1 MPPPFLLVL
10 GLGAL
15 LLPWPWGLV
24 APLLALLARA
34 GRAACTGLLLLCVS
48 ATISSALLETGPSP
62 PPQRAVRLTGRWRTP
77 PASPSHLETE
87 AGDVILDLASDL
99 RPPKAGDSLDVL
111 ARLDE
116 RGRATAVHVTSMGDV
131 RGAWP
136 ERLASRASA
145 RIRKLVPGDAGGLVR
160 SLLLGD
166 RGELDGA
173 TVAAFRHTGLAHL
186 LSLSGLHV
194 SMLAAMA
201 GRVAG
206 PAVVTAWLLGFT
218 WLAGPRAPLLRALLG
233 RGLGALFHGR
243 ARAADPLA
251 QLLLV
256 AVLLAVFM
264 GPDFLASL
272 SARLSFL
279 AVGGL
284 VGGAR
289 LVPWSPA
296 ALLLGPAGAVLAT
309 APLCVEHFGRVAP
322 VGILLTP
329 LLAPAVAA
337 ILALGSLAVLPGD
350 TFAALDPLT
359 RPLLHGVSELLMSAV
374 HIAADLAPEPLR
386 PAPPPWDPTLMG
398 LAVVVA
404 LAVLA
409 RGVRSRL
416 ASCA

>member
-1 MPPPFLLVL
+1 MTPLFLLAL
-10 GLGAL
+10 ALGAL
-15 LLPWPWGLV
+15 LLPWPWGLT
-24 APLLALLARA
+24 APLLAWLART
-34 GRAACTGLLLLCVS
+34 GRAACAGVLLLSLSSV
-48 ATISSALLETGPSP
+48 ISPEALTPGAKPAP
-62 PPQRAVRLTGRWRTP
+62 HRAVRLTGRWRTP
-77 PASPSHLETE
+77 PASPAHLETE
-87 AGDVILDLASDL
+87 AGDVILTLASDL
-99 RPPKAGDSLDVL
+99 RPPRPGDSLDLL
-111 ARLDE
+111 ARLND
-116 RGRATAVHVTSMGDV
+116 RGQATAVHITSAGDV
-131 RGAWP
+131 QGAWP
-136 ERLASRASA
+136 ERLASRAAA

-166 RGELDGA
+166 RGDLDGA
-173 TVAAFRHTGLAHL
+173 TVAAFRSTGLAHL

-194 SMLAAMA
+194 SLLATMA

-218 WLAGPRAPLLRALLG
+218 WLAGPRAPLLRALMG
-233 RGLGALFHGR
+233 RGLGVLFHRR
-243 ARAADPLA
+243 ARAVDPLA

-256 AVLLAVFM
+256 AVLLAVLL
-264 GPDFLASL
+264 GPAFLSSL

-289 LVPWSPA
+289 LLPWNAA

-337 ILALGSLAVLPGD
+337 ILAVGSVAVLPGD
-350 TFAALDPLT
+350 TFAALDPLLQ
-359 RPLLHGVSELLMSAV
+359 PLLRGVSELLMSAV
-374 HIAADLAPEPLR
+374 HIAAELAPAPLR

-398 LAVVVA
+398 LAVVAA

-409 RGVRSRL
+409 RGARSHL
-416 ASCA
+416 ASSA

>member
-1 MPPPFLLVL
+1 MAPPFLLVL
-10 GLGAL
+10 ALGAL
-15 LLPWPWGLV
+15 LLPWPWGLAV
-24 APLLALLARA
+24 PLLALLLRA
-34 GRAACTGLLLLCVS
+34 GRAAATGLLLLCVS
-48 ATISSALLETGPSP
+48 VVISPGSP
-62 PPQRAVRLTGRWRTP
+62 PSGAAPAPHRALRLTGRWRAP

-87 AGDVILDLASDL
+87 VGDVILTLASDL
-99 RPPKAGDSLDVL
+99 RPPRLGAELELL
-111 ARLDE
+111 ARLDD
-116 RGRATAVHVTSMGDV
+116 RGRATAVHVSSAGAV

-136 ERLASRASA
+136 ERLASQAAA

-173 TVAAFRHTGLAHL
+173 TVAAFRATGLAHL

-194 SMLAAMA
+194 SLLATMA

-218 WLAGPRAPLLRALLG
+218 WLAGPRAPLLRALIG
-233 RGLGALFHGR
+233 RGLGALFHRR
-243 ARAADPLA
+243 ARASDPLA

-256 AVLLAVFM
+256 ALLLTVLM
-264 GPDFLASL
+264 GPEFLSSL

-289 LVPWSPA
+289 LLPWNA
-296 ALLLGPAGAVLAT
+296 ASLLLGPAGAVLAT
-309 APLCVEHFGRVAP
+309 APLCVEHFGNVAP
-322 VGILLTP
+322 LGILLTP

-337 ILALGSLAVLPGD
+337 ILALGSLAVLPGE
-350 TFAALDPLT
+350 TFVALDPLLQ
-359 RPLLHGVSELLMSAV
+359 PLLRGVTELLLWAV
-374 HIAADLAPEPLR
+374 HTAADLAPAPLR

-398 LAVVVA
+398 LGVVAA

-409 RGVRSRL
+409 RGVRSHL
-416 ASCA
+416 ALSA